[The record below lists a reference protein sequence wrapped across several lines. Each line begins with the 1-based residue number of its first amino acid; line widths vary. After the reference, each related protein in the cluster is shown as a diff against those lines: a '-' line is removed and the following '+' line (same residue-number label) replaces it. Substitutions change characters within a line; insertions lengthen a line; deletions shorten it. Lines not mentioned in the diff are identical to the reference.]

1 MWYNGDTKKER
12 GRTKDMAK
20 YTIYDLTTGEVM
32 ECTGRHARSRI
43 KRVLQV
49 HLQYCE
55 YRVKTT
61 FKHHEC
67 YITKA

>member
-1 MWYNGDTKKER
+1 
-12 GRTKDMAK
+12 MAK